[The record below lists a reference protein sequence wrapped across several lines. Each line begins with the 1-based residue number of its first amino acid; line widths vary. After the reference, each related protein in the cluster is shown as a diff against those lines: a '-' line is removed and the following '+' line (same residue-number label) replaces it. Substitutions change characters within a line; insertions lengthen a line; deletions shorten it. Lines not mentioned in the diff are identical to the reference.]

1 MGSRAEVDLT
11 AVMDHPPRVRAL
23 KRVLGA
29 VADGIDPVIDL
40 WRPYIDGLG
49 NLPADGRF
57 LLVGNHTQTG
67 SAESFLIP
75 YAVRREL
82 GVRVRPLAD
91 RQFGQMRGLPGD
103 LLAAFGGVVGAP
115 ETARELMRHDETV
128 LVFPGGG
135 REIPKFKGEEYT
147 LRWQGRSG
155 FARIAVETG
164 YPIVPVG
171 LVGGDDVYRSLTS
184 RDSAWGRLSQAVS
197 SRLGGRDDMA
207 MPLIRGV
214 GPTLIPRP
222 ERMYLRFGA
231 PIDTTTPVGID
242 ATGWADEVKRRTQAE
257 LEQILDDLLVLRES
271 DPYRGLNPLAWFRA
285 ARPDPASAGN
295 GAVRRATLRG

>member
-1 MGSRAEVDLT
+1 MSSRKVDLV

-23 KRVLGA
+23 QRVLGA
-29 VADGIDPVIDL
+29 VADNIDPVVDL
-40 WRPYIDGLG
+40 WRPYLDGLD
-49 NLPADGRF
+49 NLPPDGRF
-57 LLVGNHTQTG
+57 LLVGNHTQG
-67 SAESFLIP
+67 GAEALLIP
-75 YAVRREL
+75 YAVRREI

-164 YPIVPVG
+164 YPIIPVG
-171 LVGGDDVYRSLTS
+171 LVGGDDVYRSLTP
-184 RDSAWGRLSQAVS
+184 RDSAWGRFSQALS
-197 SRLGGRDDMA
+197 SRFGGRDDMA
-207 MPLIRGV
+207 IPLMRGI

-231 PIDTTTPVGID
+231 PIDTSTPLGID
-242 ATGWADEVKRRTQAE
+242 TADWVEEVKRRTQTA
-257 LEQILDDLLVLRES
+257 LEQILDDLLSLRET
-271 DPYRGLNPLAWFRA
+271 DPYRGLSPLAWSRA
-285 ARPDPASAGN
+285 ARP
-295 GAVRRATLRG
+295 

>member
-1 MGSRAEVDLT
+1 MAVGPEVAQV

-23 KRVLGA
+23 KRVLGV
-29 VADGIDPVIDL
+29 VADGIHPVVDL
-40 WRPYIDGLG
+40 WRPYLDGLS

-57 LLVGNHTQTG
+57 LLVGNHTQMG
-67 SAESFLIP
+67 SAETFLIP
-75 YAVRREL
+75 YAVRRQI

-91 RQFGQMRGLPGD
+91 RQFGQMRGLGGD
-103 LLAAFGGVVGAP
+103 LLAAYGGVVGAP
-115 ETARELMRHDETV
+115 DTARELMRHDQTI

-155 FARIAVETG
+155 FARIAMENG

-184 RDSAWGRLSQAVS
+184 RDSAWGRFSQAMS
-197 SRLGGRDDMA
+197 SRFGGRDDMA
-207 MPLIRGV
+207 LPLLRGV

-222 ERMYLRFGA
+222 ERMYLRFGT

-242 ATGWADEVKRRTQAE
+242 AAGWADDVKRRTQAE
-257 LEQILDDLLVLRES
+257 LEQILDDLLVLRET
-271 DPYRGLNPLAWFRA
+271 DPYRGLSPLGWSRA
-285 ARPDPASAGN
+285 ARPEPAQ
-295 GAVRRATLRG
+295 LIE

>member
-1 MGSRAEVDLT
+1 
-11 AVMDHPPRVRAL
+11 MDHPPRVRVL
-23 KRVLGA
+23 KRVLGV
-29 VADGIDPVIDL
+29 VADSVDPVVEL

-67 SAESFLIP
+67 SVESLLIP
-75 YAVRREL
+75 YVVRRAI

-147 LRWQGRSG
+147 LRWEGRSG
-155 FARIAVETG
+155 FARVAVENG

-184 RDSAWGRLSQAVS
+184 RRGAWGRFSQAVS
-197 SRLGGRDDMA
+197 SRLAGRDDMA
-207 MPLIRGV
+207 IPLMRGV

-231 PIDTTTPVGID
+231 PIDTTTPVGVD
-242 ATGWADEVKRRTQAE
+242 AAGWAEVVKRRTQAQ
-257 LEQILDDLLVLRES
+257 LEQILDDLLLLRQS
-271 DPYRGLNPLAWFRA
+271 DPYRRLSPLGWFRA
-285 ARPDPASAGN
+285 ARPESG
-295 GAVRRATLRG
+295 

>member
-1 MGSRAEVDLT
+1 
-11 AVMDHPPRVRAL
+11 MDHPPRVRAL

-29 VADGIDPVIDL
+29 VADGMDPVIDL
-40 WRPYIDGLG
+40 WRPYLDGLD

-57 LLVGNHTQTG
+57 LLVGNHTQMG
-67 SAESFLIP
+67 SAEAFLIP
-75 YAVRREL
+75 YAVRRQI

-103 LLAAFGGVVGAP
+103 LLAAYGGVVGAP
-115 ETARELMRHDETV
+115 ETATELMRHDETV

-155 FARIAVETG
+155 FARIAIANG
-164 YPIVPVG
+164 YPIVPAG
-171 LVGGDDVYRSLTS
+171 LVGGDDVYRSLTT
-184 RDSAWGRLSQAVS
+184 RDSAWGRFSQAMS
-197 SRLGGRDDMA
+197 SRFSGRDDIA
-207 MPLIRGV
+207 MPLLRGI

-222 ERMYLRFGA
+222 ERMYLRFGT

-242 ATGWADEVKRRTQAE
+242 AAGWAEEVKQRTQAA
-257 LEQILDDLLVLRES
+257 LEQILDDLLALRET
-271 DPYRGLNPLAWFRA
+271 DPYRGLSPLGWFRA
-285 ARPDPASAGN
+285 ARPEPA
-295 GAVRRATLRG
+295 

>member
-1 MGSRAEVDLT
+1 MGSRAEVDLA

-23 KRVLGA
+23 KRVLGV
-29 VADGIDPVIDL
+29 VADGIDPVVDP

-49 NLPADGRF
+49 NLPTDGRF
-57 LLVGNHTQTG
+57 LLVGNHTQMG
-67 SAESFLIP
+67 SAETFLIP

-115 ETARELMRHDETV
+115 QTARELMRHDETV

-155 FARIAVETG
+155 FARVAVENG

-184 RDSAWGRLSQAVS
+184 RDSAWGRFSQALS
-197 SRLGGRDDMA
+197 SRVGGRDDMA
-207 MPLIRGV
+207 IPLLRGV

-222 ERMYLRFGA
+222 ERMYLRFGT

-242 ATGWADEVKRRTQAE
+242 AAGWAEEVKRRTQAA
-257 LEQILDDLLVLRES
+257 LEQILDDLLVLREA
-271 DPYRGLNPLAWFRA
+271 DPYRGLSPLAW
-285 ARPDPASAGN
+285 S
-295 GAVRRATLRG
+295 RATRPEPA

>member
-1 MGSRAEVDLT
+1 MKSRAGAELA

-29 VADGIDPVIDL
+29 VADGIDPVVDL
-40 WRPYIDGLG
+40 WRPYVDGLN

-57 LLVGNHTQTG
+57 LLVGNHTQMG
-67 SAESFLIP
+67 SAETFLIP
-75 YAVRREL
+75 YVVRRQI

-128 LVFPGGG
+128 LVFPGGS

-171 LVGGDDVYRSLTS
+171 LVGGDDVYRSLTT
-184 RDSAWGRLSQAVS
+184 RDSAWGRFSQAVG
-197 SRLGGRDDMA
+197 SRFSGRDDMA
-207 MPLIRGV
+207 MPLMRGI

-222 ERMYLRFGA
+222 ERMYLRFGT

-242 ATGWADEVKRRTQAE
+242 TAAWVDEVKHRTQNA
-257 LEQILDDLLVLRES
+257 LEQILDDLLNLRRT
-271 DPYRGLNPLAWFRA
+271 DPYRALSPLGWFRA
-285 ARPDPASAGN
+285 ARPESSVP
-295 GAVRRATLRG
+295 RPATLRR

>member
-1 MGSRAEVDLT
+1 MA

-29 VADGIDPVIDL
+29 VADSIDPVVDL
-40 WRPYIDGLG
+40 WRPYIDGLD
-49 NLPADGRF
+49 NLPRDGRF
-57 LLVGNHTQTG
+57 LLVGNHTQMG
-67 SAESFLIP
+67 SAEILLIP
-75 YAVRREL
+75 YAVRREI

-91 RQFGQMRGLPGD
+91 RQFGQVRGLPAD
-103 LLAAFGGVVGAP
+103 LMAAFGGVVGAP
-115 ETARELMRHDETV
+115 ETARELMRHDQTV

-184 RDSAWGRLSQAVS
+184 RDGAWGRFSQALT
-197 SRLGGRDDMA
+197 SRFSGRDDMA
-207 MPLIRGV
+207 MPLMRGI

-222 ERMYLRFGA
+222 ERMYLRFGT
-231 PIDTTTPVGID
+231 PIDTTTPLGID
-242 ATGWADEVKRRTQAE
+242 AADWADEVKRRTQAA
-257 LEQILDDLLVLRES
+257 LEQILDDLLSLRET
-271 DPYRGLNPLAWFRA
+271 DPYRGLSPLAWSRA
-285 ARPDPASAGN
+285 ARPESA
-295 GAVRRATLRG
+295 